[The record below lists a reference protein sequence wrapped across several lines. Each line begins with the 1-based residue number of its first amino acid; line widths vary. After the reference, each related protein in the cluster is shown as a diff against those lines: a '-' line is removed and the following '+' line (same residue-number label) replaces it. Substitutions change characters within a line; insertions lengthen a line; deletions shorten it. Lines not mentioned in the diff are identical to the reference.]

1 MKPCAGRSLYQ
12 MDFMQPRTRLRDDY
26 TVSKV
31 IKGGWQLAGGHGPVD
46 EQQAIID
53 MRDFVGAGIT
63 TFDCADIYTG
73 VEELI
78 GKFLKKHR
86 QDFISGE
93 LPPVQIHT
101 KYVPDLDALAT
112 VSKADTEKIIDR
124 SLKRLGIE
132 RIDLVQFAWWDYSI
146 PRYVDVCLH
155 LAELQKAGKI
165 RYIGATN
172 FNVACLQEMLD
183 AGCPLISHQVQYSVL
198 DARPAGHMQNLIRQ
212 HDMSYLCYG
221 SVAGGFLTEKYL
233 GATQRQYAE
242 NRSLVKYQL
251 IIEETGGFDRL
262 QNLLSVLKNIA
273 DEHNVKIAEVAARY
287 VLQQE
292 SVSAV
297 IIGARNA
304 RHLQGLKNMAGL
316 KLDAAELEKIQS
328 VINQGPGVPG
338 DVYDIERDRNGPHGR
353 IMKYNL
359 NKSATR

>member
-1 MKPCAGRSLYQ
+1 
-12 MDFMQPRTRLRDDY
+12 MDLMQLRTRLRDDY
-26 TVSKV
+26 TISRV
-31 IKGGWQLAGGHGPVD
+31 IKGGWQLAGGHGPID
-46 EQQAIID
+46 EQQAIAD
-53 MRDFVGAGIT
+53 MRDFVSAGIT

-78 GKFLKKHR
+78 GKFLKKYRH
-86 QDFISGE
+86 DFISGE
-93 LPPVQIHT
+93 LPPVQVHT

-112 VSKADTEKIIDR
+112 VSKVDTEKIIDR
-124 SLKRLGIE
+124 SLKRLGVE
-132 RIDLVQFAWWDYSI
+132 RLDLVQFAWWDYSV
-146 PRYVDVCLH
+146 PRYVEVCLH

-172 FNVACLQEMLD
+172 FNLSSLREMLD
-183 AGCPLISHQVQYSVL
+183 AGCPIITNQVQYSVL
-198 DARPAGHMQNLIRQ
+198 DARPAGAMQGFIQQ

-233 GATQRQYAE
+233 GATECQFAE

-251 IIEETGGFDRL
+251 IIEETGGFDQFQHLL
-262 QNLLSVLKNIA
+262 QVLKNIA
-273 DEHNVKIAEVAARY
+273 NVHNVKIAEVAARY

-292 SVSAV
+292 AVSAV

-304 RHLQGLKNMAGL
+304 RHLPGLQKIAGL
-316 KLDAAELEKIQS
+316 ELDAPEVEEIRS
-328 VINQGPGVPG
+328 VIAEGTGVPG

-359 NKSATR
+359 NQAVSR

>member
-1 MKPCAGRSLYQ
+1 
-12 MDFMQPRTRLRDDY
+12 MDLMQQRTRLRDDY
-26 TVSKV
+26 TISRV

-46 EQQAIID
+46 EQQAIAD
-53 MRDFVGAGIT
+53 MRDFVSAGIT

-86 QDFISGE
+86 NDFNSGE

-112 VSKADTEKIIDR
+112 ITKADTEKIIDR
-124 SLKRLGIE
+124 SLRRLGVE
-132 RIDLVQFAWWDYSI
+132 QLDLVQFAWWDYSV
-146 PRYVDVCLH
+146 PRYVEVCLH

-172 FNVACLQEMLD
+172 FNVSSLREMLD
-183 AGCPLISHQVQYSVL
+183 AGCPLITNQVQYSVL
-198 DARPAGHMQNLIRQ
+198 DTRPAGRMQKLIQQ
-212 HDMSYLCYG
+212 HGMSYLCYG

-233 GATQRQYAE
+233 GASERQYAE

-251 IIEETGGFDRL
+251 IIEETGGFD
-262 QNLLSVLKNIA
+262 QFQHLLRVLKDIA
-273 DEHNVKIAEVAARY
+273 NDHEVKIAEVAARY
-287 VLQQE
+287 VLQQQA
-292 SVSAV
+292 VSAV

-304 RHLQGLKNMAGL
+304 SHLRGLQKMARL
-316 KLDAAELEKIQS
+316 KLAAAEIEKIQA
-328 VINQGPGVPG
+328 VINNGAGVPG
-338 DVYDIERDRNGPHGR
+338 DVYDIERDRDGPHGR

-359 NKSATR
+359 NQAVSR